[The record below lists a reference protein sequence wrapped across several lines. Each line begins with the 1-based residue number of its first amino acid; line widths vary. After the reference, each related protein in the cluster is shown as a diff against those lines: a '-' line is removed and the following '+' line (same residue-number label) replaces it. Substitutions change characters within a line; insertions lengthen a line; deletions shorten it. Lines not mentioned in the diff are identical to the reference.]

1 MLQSKQHEVCTE
13 PWKAQLCSLLL
24 SLSLS
29 NPSPHFEQTQPS
41 KTTVSISHLLR
52 LLETQMVPMMS
63 GLPFSAWLVWIPHS
77 LVPQTFSRLCPC
89 RLCPHGASAQS
100 HTLPSCPLSK
110 AVFAASSWNYH
121 CILRPCFLVGVQ
133 SWINSGF
140 SLPLK
145 SSQDCLLHQTSEY
158 IFPPHWHPGESAPT
172 QLSAS
177 LLEDSVYR
185 NLYC

>member
-1 MLQSKQHEVCTE
+1 MKCVQSHERPNCV
-13 PWKAQLCSLLL
+13 LSCSL

-77 LVPQTFSRLCPC
+77 LVPRTFSRLCPC
-89 RLCPHGASAQS
+89 CLCPHGASAQS

-110 AVFAASSWNYH
+110 AVFAPSSWNYH
-121 CILRPCFLVGVQ
+121 CILQTLLLGRGAELDQLWFLSSFEKLTG
-133 SWINSGF
+133 
-140 SLPLK
+140 LP
-145 SSQDCLLHQTSEY
+145 
-158 IFPPHWHPGESAPT
+158 PPP
-172 QLSAS
+172 
-177 LLEDSVYR
+177 
-185 NLYC
+185 NF